1 MPLVYILA
9 KKRDQMGYIIW
20 GVILIAMSLVIFNIM
35 GFNIYAAVMS
45 MTLFS
50 IGEIINF
57 PLSSS
62 LALGRSNPNNRGQYM
77 GLYSMAFS
85 TIKSVRVFLIGA
97 KSSQRSGG
105 GRSALLC
112 VKQLSAPDFLPACV
126 ISASHSPSWPLNTRT
141 RSPTF
146 WRITENR

>member
-85 TIKSVRVFLIGA
+85 VGLIIAPLLGFRIAESYGYAVLWNFMGVLAGIATIG
-97 KSSQRSGG
+97 
-105 GRSALLC
+105 LLYLRK
-112 VKQLSAPDFLPACV
+112 KQIVTLA
-126 ISASHSPSWPLNTRT
+126 IER
-141 RSPTF
+141 
-146 WRITENR
+146 